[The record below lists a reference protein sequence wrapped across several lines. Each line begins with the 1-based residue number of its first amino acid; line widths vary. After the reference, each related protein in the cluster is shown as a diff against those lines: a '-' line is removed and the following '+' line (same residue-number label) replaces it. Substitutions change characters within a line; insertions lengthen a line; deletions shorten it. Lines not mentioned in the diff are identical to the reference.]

1 MEEYKNKIFKSFC
14 EKLEKEKNAEKEREE
29 ILNGITDESLKE
41 KMEKKFGVDRAL
53 IDMKLK
59 EEYKKLNEK
68 VKKYERNLRNEYYQ
82 KKQLLVSLD
91 IFN

>member
-1 MEEYKNKIFKSFC
+1 
-14 EKLEKEKNAEKEREE
+14 
-29 ILNGITDESLKE
+29 
-41 KMEKKFGVDRAL
+41 MEKKFGVDRAL